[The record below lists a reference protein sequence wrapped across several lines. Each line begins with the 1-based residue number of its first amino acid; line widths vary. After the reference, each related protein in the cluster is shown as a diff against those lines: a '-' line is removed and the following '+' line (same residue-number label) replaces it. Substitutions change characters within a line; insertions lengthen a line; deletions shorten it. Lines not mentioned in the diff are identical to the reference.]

1 MNGGLAAL
9 AMWLICGAA
18 PAEPTAAAA
27 PAGSRLA
34 QAFDL
39 PAAEADA
46 AAEPAG
52 QPERAK
58 EKKKK
63 KEKEGAIDSE
73 ADLWSMP
80 EQDAPDEQPQVEPVD
95 PDLIEDVDP
104 QPEPSGPAATGQA
117 GQQDLGGWGAAVER
131 DSWGDEER
139 IDDSPL
145 PQARPEPPGRPA
157 PAEPA
162 PEPEPEP
169 EPEAAATATAGD
181 RPAPDAA
188 DGAGTGAE
196 ADAVVPQEGVVPL
209 SGSPADLARLWQQ
222 RRMHLEQRDFDLAR
236 QDLERIMSLRE
247 ELAIANLFL
256 PALALV
262 REARRAEQAEDAERA
277 ASLLDAAVT
286 LAPDLT
292 EVHLARAGYTFRND
306 PLALGQIA
314 GGLVAA
320 AGAGLDNPLSRDR
333 LLVNVLFSLLIGL
346 ALAAAIF
353 TLAGLLR
360 YLRLFIHDF
369 HHLFPRGVALFQ
381 TGLLAIL
388 LLLLPILF
396 RAGLVLVLMTWL
408 LVAWI
413 YQSWRERALTLLV
426 LAVFATAPLML
437 QVAVERMQRPLTTY
451 GDAVEVLYGAGRADS
466 LRRLKMQLAE
476 QPDNPVLLAAL
487 GSHYKRIGQ
496 LEQAEDYYRRA
507 VRMEDHSVVLLNNL
521 GNVLFLQNDVAAAQA
536 HYQRAT
542 KIRPDEVVPYFN
554 LSRAYF
560 RAADLDKGKETVNQ
574 AIRIDQH
581 SVRRLRQRADKR
593 LFNTTVA
600 DLRLPDTW
608 LARLDGHG
616 GLRSDRVL
624 ANLWRS
630 TAGTPSVRFQWLAS
644 GVVLGLLLLLLW
656 LRAKVFVANG
666 CVRCGRPACRR
677 CSPELRDDSMCGQCF
692 HAFVK
697 KSQVDARSRIAKEIQ
712 IRKHRRRTETFARA
726 VAFVVPGLAQLAKGR
741 SLRGGLI
748 LLVSCLVLG
757 LVLASGQIVRD
768 PHELGGGRNW
778 LLLVAPLIVFAGFY
792 IWGILDAFRA
802 EDY

>member
-18 PAEPTAAAA
+18 PAEPPAAAA
-27 PAGSRLA
+27 PAGRRLA

-39 PAAEADA
+39 PAAEDEA
-46 AAEPAG
+46 AADPA
-52 QPERAK
+52 

-63 KEKEGAIDSE
+63 KKKEAIDSE
-73 ADLWSMP
+73 TDLWSMP
-80 EQDAPDEQPQVEPVD
+80 EPDAPDEQPEVEPVD
-95 PDLIEDVDP
+95 PDLIEDIDP
-104 QPEPSGPAATGQA
+104 QPEPSGPAAA
-117 GQQDLGGWGAAVER
+117 GRDGRQELGGWGAAVER
-131 DSWGDEER
+131 DSWGDEDR

-145 PQARPEPPGRPA
+145 PQARPEPPDRPQPAA
-157 PAEPA
+157 PT
-162 PEPEPEP
+162 PELDPDPD
-169 EPEAAATATAGD
+169 AAAAADAGD
-181 RPAPDAA
+181 QPAPDAPA
-188 DGAGTGAE
+188 DTAGAE
-196 ADAVVPQEGVVPL
+196 PAAAAAEAVVPQEGVVPL

-222 RRMHLEQRDFDLAR
+222 RRIHLEQRDFELAR
-236 QDLERIMSLRE
+236 QDLERILSLRE
-247 ELAIANLFL
+247 ELAIANLEL
-256 PALALV
+256 PALVLL
-262 REARRAEQAEDAERA
+262 REARRAEQREDAERA
-277 ASLLDAAVT
+277 ARLLAAAVT
-286 LAPDLT
+286 LAPDLA

-306 PLALGQIA
+306 PLALGQLA
-314 GGLVAA
+314 GGLAAA
-320 AGAGLDNPLSRDR
+320 AGAALDNPLSRDR
-333 LLVNVLFSLLIGL
+333 LLVNALFSLLIGL
-346 ALAAAIF
+346 ALAAAVF

-388 LLLLPILF
+388 VLLLPILF
-396 RAGLVLVLMTWL
+396 RSGLVLVLMTWL

-413 YQSWRERALTLLV
+413 YQSWRERALTLVV
-426 LAVFATAPLML
+426 LAVFATAPLVL
-437 QVAVERMQRPLTTY
+437 QLAVERMQRPLTTY
-451 GDAVEVLYGAGRADS
+451 GDAVDVLYGAGRADS

-507 VRMEDHSVVLLNNL
+507 VRIEDNSVVLLNNL

-581 SVRRLRQRADKR
+581 TVRRLRQQADKR
-593 LFNTTVA
+593 LFNTAVA
-600 DLRLPDTW
+600 DLRLPADW
-608 LARLDGHG
+608 LGRLDGHG
-616 GLRSDRVL
+616 GPRSDRVL

-630 TAGTPSVRFQWLAS
+630 TAGTPSVRYQWVAS
-644 GVVLGLLLLLLW
+644 GVAVGLLLLLLW
-656 LRAKVFVANG
+656 LRARVFVSNG

-697 KSQVDARSRIAKEIQ
+697 KSKVDARSRIAKEIQ

-726 VAFVVPGLAQLAKGR
+726 VAFVVPGLAQLVKGR

-748 LLVSCLVLG
+748 LLVACLALG

-768 PHELGGGRNW
+768 PHDLGGGRNW
-778 LLLVAPLIVFAGFY
+778 LLLAAPLIVFAGFY
-792 IWGILDAFRA
+792 VWGILDAFRA
-802 EDY
+802 DDY